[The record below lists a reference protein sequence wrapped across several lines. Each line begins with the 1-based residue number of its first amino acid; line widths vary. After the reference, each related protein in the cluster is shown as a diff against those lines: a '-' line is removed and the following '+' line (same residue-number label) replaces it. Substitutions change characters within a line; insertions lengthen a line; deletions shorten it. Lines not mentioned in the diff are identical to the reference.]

1 MGKRAF
7 IVLFFVLMT
16 AFVFQPVFADTPKVY
31 FSPKG
36 GCQQAVISEIAKA
49 TKTIDIAM
57 YAFSSREIAQELV
70 NAKDRGVK
78 VRMVLDK
85 AQETQTYSKSRFFTK
100 KGFEVKYH
108 TGSGLMH
115 NKFAILDSQ
124 VLITGS
130 FNWTA
135 GAEEK
140 NDENLLI
147 MTDPALIKKYQDRF
161 ETLWKRGRKGTSV

>member
-1 MGKRAF
+1 MARRT
-7 IVLFFVLMT
+7 FFVLLLVLL
-16 AFVFQPVFADTPKVY
+16 AFFSPQNIFADTPKVY
-31 FSPKG
+31 FSPRG
-36 GCQQAVISEIAKA
+36 GCQQAIIIEISKA
-49 TKTIDIAM
+49 AKTIDIAM

-70 NAKDRGVK
+70 SAKDRGVK

-85 AQETQTYSKSRFFTK
+85 AQETQTYSKSRFFLK

-115 NKFAILDSQ
+115 NKFAILDSKA
-124 VLITGS
+124 LITGS

-147 MTDPALIKKYQDRF
+147 MTDPGLIKKYQDRF
-161 ETLWKRGRKGTSV
+161 EYLWKRGRKGAV